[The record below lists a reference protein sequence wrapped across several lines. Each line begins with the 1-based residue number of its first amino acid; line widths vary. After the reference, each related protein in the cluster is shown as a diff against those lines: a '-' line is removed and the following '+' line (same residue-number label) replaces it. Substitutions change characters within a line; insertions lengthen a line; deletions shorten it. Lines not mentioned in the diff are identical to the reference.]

1 MEKLKIQSLKEN
13 YKKLRNI
20 KTLKQVKSHF
30 TKKTKR
36 THLLIYSNYNY
47 KVSYHSL
54 INYFTC
60 LGEETNVL
68 ERKIDKKS

>member
-30 TKKTKR
+30 TKK
-36 THLLIYSNYNY
+36 NQEN
-47 KVSYHSL
+47 SL
-54 INYFTC
+54 AYI
-60 LGEETNVL
+60 
-68 ERKIDKKS
+68 